1 MVASDP
7 QRSRAMHGVHPEPLG
22 EVARRLPVRGYLLHR
37 RALKNFSLRRA
48 RLRLTGKPLDALN
61 ATRHTPWTYLRQA
74 TAKRASAS
82 GKLASWFAGW
92 VACHRRMQ
100 GLAGCSAELGH
111 GYRNIFWRTGNNCY
125 SHLDDPEEP
134 SGATWRPRGHPWRP
148 PECPDGHGRL
158 RRHLAGGGKG

>member
-7 QRSRAMHGVHPEPLG
+7 QCSRAMHGVHPEPLG

-100 GLAGCSAELGH
+100 GLAGCSAELGY
-111 GYRNIFWRTGNNCY
+111 GYRNIFWCTGNNCY
-125 SHLDDPEEP
+125 SHLDEAGEP
-134 SGATWRPRGHPWRP
+134 SGATRDPRERP
-148 PECPDGHGRL
+148 PRRPTCPDGRGVGSVHFPEGER
-158 RRHLAGGGKG
+158 G